1 MTLFLDSE
9 GPVPSITVRGEVDM
23 STAHL
28 ISELAEHVI
37 TRRPVRVILDLSQ
50 VTFFSA
56 HGISALLRAEHAA
69 TRAKVTLILRDAARA
84 SPICWRPPR
93 PDWLWT
99 LRQSPQL
106 GDPLG
111 T

>member
-1 MTLFLDSE
+1 MTLSLDSE

-69 TRAKVTLILRDAARA
+69 TRAKVTLILHDPAPCVTYLLAATDTRLNVDA
-84 SPICWRPPR
+84 PIAATTR
-93 PDWLWT
+93 
-99 LRQSPQL
+99 
-106 GDPLG
+106 
-111 T
+111 